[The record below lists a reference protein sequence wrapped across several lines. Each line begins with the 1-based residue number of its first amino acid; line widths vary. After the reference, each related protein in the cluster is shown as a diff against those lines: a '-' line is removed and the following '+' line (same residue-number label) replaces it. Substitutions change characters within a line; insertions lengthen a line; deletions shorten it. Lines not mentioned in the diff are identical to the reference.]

1 VKFRFTYSDA
11 VVARASLVGETF
23 SLQSADA
30 RSTMASRP
38 ATTVERTYVSFY
50 VPDVLGARGHDQV
63 VLKHPNGLC
72 VVCLS
77 PEHPMC
83 AAAGSSGGRAGD
95 ASAETAGKRKRD
107 RDDEPGEGDAEAR
120 DASERA
126 SRAAA
131 EPTASPAREARPD
144 ATSPDDKD
152 DKRGVAPT
160 TKREPG
166 ARESTNETNASP
178 DALVSVDF
186 SCGKDTGKDDGA
198 SVGAVFVSGKKKK
211 GAKTLMENS
220 GVCAL
225 IDSRSRRWTARACVR
240 GKLLERNDALV
251 RRPDLART
259 DPLGRGFLVILEP
272 RPEDLERLRRDA
284 MDKSAYDAHV
294 AERKKSAATT
304 T

>member
-1 VKFRFTYSDA
+1 
-11 VVARASLVGETF
+11 
-23 SLQSADA
+23 
-30 RSTMASRP
+30 MASRP

-50 VPDVLGARGHDQV
+50 VPDVHGARGHDQV

-107 RDDEPGEGDAEAR
+107 RDDEPGEGDAEGR
-120 DASERA
+120 DASGRA
-126 SRAAA
+126 SLAAA
-131 EPTASPAREARPD
+131 EPTASPARETRLD
-144 ATSPDDKD
+144 ATSPDDTD
-152 DKRGVAPT
+152 DARDEAPT
-160 TKREPG
+160 RKREPG
-166 ARESTNETNASP
+166 ARERTSTPAKRSTNETIAMG
-178 DALVSVDF
+178 ALVSVDF

-198 SVGAVFVSGKKKK
+198 SSGAVFVSGKKKK

-225 IDSRSRRWTARACVR
+225 IDSSSRRWTARACVR

-251 RRPDLART
+251 RRPGLART

-304 T
+304 TRRDC

>member
-1 VKFRFTYSDA
+1 
-11 VVARASLVGETF
+11 
-23 SLQSADA
+23 
-30 RSTMASRP
+30 MASRP

-50 VPDVLGARGHDQV
+50 VPDVHGARGYDQV

-144 ATSPDDKD
+144 ATSPDDTD
-152 DKRGVAPT
+152 DARGVAPT
-160 TKREPG
+160 RKREPG
-166 ARESTNETNASP
+166 ARERTSTPAKQPTNETI
-178 DALVSVDF
+178 ALGALASVDF
-186 SCGKDTGKDDGA
+186 SCGKRHGEGRRR
-198 SVGAVFVSGKKKK
+198 VFRR
-211 GAKTLMENS
+211 
-220 GVCAL
+220 GVCQRQEEEGREDA
-225 IDSRSRRWTARACVR
+225 DGEQRGVR
-240 GKLLERNDALV
+240 VD
-251 RRPDLART
+251 
-259 DPLGRGFLVILEP
+259 
-272 RPEDLERLRRDA
+272 
-284 MDKSAYDAHV
+284 
-294 AERKKSAATT
+294 
-304 T
+304 